1 MKQLVTFKTQYGE
14 KEYFDYGVYN
24 QKYSD
29 EEIIKHFHGLDNLVE
44 DEKGSEE
51 YWLDTSLVRVYS
63 RLDIDDEKIKTMLEY
78 GIAYEHNIE
87 GKEWKEKY
95 GRKTR

>member
-29 EEIIKHFHGLDNLVE
+29 EEIIKNFHGLDNLVE

-51 YWLDTSLVRVYS
+51 YWLDTSLVRVYG
-63 RLDIDDEKIKTMLEY
+63 RLDIDDNKIKIMREY
-78 GIAYEHNIE
+78 GVAYEHNIE
-87 GKEWKEKY
+87 EEK
-95 GRKTR
+95 